1 MHGAYGY
8 SDIHLS
14 DEPASLGGELA
25 IFLVFPKAGLE
36 NRSQGTTFES
46 RENTLGFDVDG

>member
-1 MHGAYGY
+1 MHGAYEY

-25 IFLVFPKAGLE
+25 IFPVFPKAGLE
-36 NRSQGTTFES
+36 NRSHPGDRS
-46 RENTLGFDVDG
+46 SSGYHLRK